1 MKNNRIATVTYTNLK
16 GCTATHELPELAA
29 VVAPNGTGKTALKD
43 AIQLA
48 LTGSHPDF
56 GKTGKALMGLASGPD
71 LRVGLTFTDGTVISR
86 QWTLATSGAVKATAT
101 IPEAWPADDMGL
113 AFNPTAFVALND
125 ADRVK
130 ALLGM
135 GGKLTTTP
143 ATPEVEALR
152 DTLEEKG
159 TGASRVTVS
168 ELDPF
173 SAKLTD
179 PAAFLEVAEA
189 ELVESRKA
197 HKRDVKRLETT
208 VKGLED
214 AAMGAEAPPKV
225 TAEEVAEL
233 AAEGTKLAE
242 EISRLTE
249 RRNNGERLRRR
260 MEEIGEAGKWTDED
274 DADLVR
280 LTEEAARL
288 NDFFKVVDS
297 HEEAIQRR
305 IALCPEP
312 EEVEE
317 ALEQLKAPVP
327 EAPPITKES
336 LEAEV
341 RTNRRKYD
349 ILTHEIEQAGAEISK
364 LKEQMEMRECPTCK
378 ATGDDL
384 HARLVETLQPY
395 LESAVA
401 NRAKAVREK
410 QELDAGHDRL
420 AALIEQWEAHYKAK
434 KLVKKAQELVDYDAR
449 VTKEIEGLRQEI
461 KAAKAKMQP
470 DPNVPIPDI
479 AEISSEL
486 AGLQKRFNQ
495 VKALRDLGEVP
506 DTQALEQLAE
516 HIKATT
522 AQRDANTATTQAL
535 GVKLR
540 AWNEWGAQEGHVT
553 RTREEL
559 AIANGKLETV
569 AELIT
574 ATKHAANAMAAK
586 IAGPL
591 GRGLRYFT
599 DGILPG
605 KVEVDQNL
613 NIYLETDDR
622 GRREFRALSG
632 SEKAVVGFALAATL
646 AERTPAKVAVIDE
659 ASTMDGQRKHD
670 FLKRVA
676 EAVADGVLA
685 QAIVLDHDGAAYNG
699 QDFDIVKI

>member
-1 MKNNRIATVTYTNLK
+1 MKNNRIASVTYTNLK

-71 LRVGLTFTDGTVISR
+71 LRVGLTFTDGTVIAR

-179 PAAFLEVAEA
+179 PAAFLEAAEA
-189 ELVESRKA
+189 ELIESRKA

-260 MEEIGEAGKWTDED
+260 MDEIGEAGKWTDDD
-274 DADLVR
+274 DADLAR
-280 LTEEAARL
+280 LTTEAARL
-288 NDFFKVVDS
+288 SQFQKQN
-297 HEEAIQRR
+297 ENWEASIKNRLHQ
-305 IALCPEP
+305 CPEP
-312 EEVEE
+312 EELEE
-317 ALEQLKAPVP
+317 ALEVLKTPLPEPPKTPV
-327 EAPPITKES
+327 AD
-336 LEAEV
+336 LQAEV

-349 ILTHEIEQAGAEISK
+349 VCTHGIEQANAEISK
-364 LKEQMEMRECPTCK
+364 LKEQMEMCECPTCK

-395 LESAVA
+395 LESAIA
-401 NRAKAVREK
+401 KRAEAQKAM
-410 QELDAGHDRL
+410 QDLDSDHDRL
-420 AALIEQWEAHYKAK
+420 AALIEQHEANAKVAAKHKA
-434 KLVKKAQELVDYDAR
+434 AQDLIDYDAQL
-449 VTKEIEGLRQEI
+449 TEEIEALRGEI
-461 KAAKAKMQP
+461 NAAKKTMQP
-470 DPNVPIPDI
+470 DPNVAIPNLV
-479 AEISSEL
+479 ELQTEL
-486 AGLQKRFNQ
+486 AELQKRFNQ

-522 AQRDANTATTQAL
+522 AQRDANTATAQAL

-559 AIANGKLETV
+559 ATANGKLETV

-574 ATKHAANAMAAK
+574 ATKHAANAMAAQ

-605 KVEVDQNL
+605 KVQVDQNL

-685 QAIVLDHDGAAYNG
+685 QAIVLDHDGAAYNC